1 MQFGLKG
8 LHKGAKHIEQHAL
21 AAIAN
26 DLEYF
31 RIHQG
36 GEDDWF
42 FAINHHS
49 MVDLAHRLMCFVN
62 RIHEGHSNLSKLGL
76 KLGQYGSP
84 KGFRCDA
91 SAVRDKK
98 YGAIGH
104 DALQP
109 LVAASLVFLGG
120 LAGWDGGGLSSGAA
134 PTMSCTPPKFHHVQN

>member
-8 LHKGAKHIEQHAL
+8 LHKSAKHVEQHAL

-31 RIHQG
+31 CIDQG

-42 FAINHHS
+42 FAINHQS
-49 MVDLAHRLMCFVN
+49 MVDLAHRLVCFVN
-62 RIHEGHSNLSKLGL
+62 RIHEGHANLAKLGL

-98 YGAIGH
+98 HGAIGH
-104 DALQP
+104 DFLWP
-109 LVAASLVFLGG
+109 LVGVSLVFLGR
-120 LAGWDGGGLSSGAA
+120 LAGLDAGGLSSGAA
-134 PTMSCTPPKFHHVQN
+134 PTMRRTPPKFHHAQN